1 MYELKAETPCTPKGK
16 KCKQACVIRQH
27 GSVFSEYN
35 GHLSSKDVFLS
46 SVIQHTI
53 PGTLRCSSNA
63 LSLASGI
70 SALIMVYITNV

>member
-1 MYELKAETPCTPKGK
+1 MQAGLRDSAAEPSSS
-16 KCKQACVIRQH
+16 